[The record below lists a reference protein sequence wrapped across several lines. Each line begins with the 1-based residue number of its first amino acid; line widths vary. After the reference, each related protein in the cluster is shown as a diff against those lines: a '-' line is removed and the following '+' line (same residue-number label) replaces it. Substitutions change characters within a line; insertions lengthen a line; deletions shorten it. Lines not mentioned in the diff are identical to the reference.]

1 MRINVFSGKLTKLH
15 AEMLVVSCFEDIRP
29 LQGLAGEVD
38 WLYGGI
44 FSNLLMQNR
53 ITGRLG
59 ETLLLA
65 AQEKIQIPK
74 IMLIGS
80 GMSAAYGYA
89 QFTTLSKMLFHSM
102 NGLNV
107 RECAVELFTPP
118 ERPLDLILLMESFIK
133 GLEEK
138 KKNEPFDLTFI
149 VKEGEKARVLQQRIK
164 NGEYLWKDSYSLSSS
179 LS

>member
-15 AEMLVVSCFEDIRP
+15 AELLVVSCFEDIRP

-53 ITGRLG
+53 ITGKLG

-65 AQEKIQIPK
+65 AQEKIPIPK
-74 IMLIGS
+74 ILLIGS
-80 GMSAAYGYA
+80 GPSASYGYS
-89 QFTTLSKMLFHSM
+89 QLNIISKKLFHSI

-107 RECAVELFTPP
+107 RECAVELFTLPGQ
-118 ERPLDLILLMESFIK
+118 PLDLTLLMEAFLK
-133 GLEEK
+133 GMEEK
-138 KKNEPFDLTFI
+138 KRNEPFDLTFI

-179 LS
+179 LT